1 MKVVLFDPSL
11 KDNNGNPSNNLGDL
25 IIHEFV
31 EKAIVELFP
40 SLSIYR
46 ISTHQLPSDRMKKN
60 INKEDICFLGG
71 SNILNSTT
79 NIYNNWKYDDSFFQ
93 TVFSK
98 KISVIS
104 LGTGWGEYQNEPN
117 FYSKLFYSKRLDKN
131 SIHSVR
137 DNYTE
142 TQLKKISQL
151 KVLNTCCPTT
161 WYIDGISSN
170 RKSHKKVKTC
180 VFTLT
185 DYDQDIVKDS
195 DLLDKLLE
203 NFEELLFFPQGLGDI
218 DYLKTLDVF
227 NKNQQKIKIIDRSL
241 NSFKTVLSQGNILYI
256 GTRLH
261 AGILALNFGV
271 ESLIISIDNRARE
284 IAKDIHLPAIERN
297 QISLISK
304 WVCGEQVFTEPKIRI
319 PIGNIDRWKKQFSK

>member
-46 ISTHQLPSDRMKKN
+46 ISTHELPSDRIKKN
-60 INKEDICFLGG
+60 IDKEDICFLGG

-117 FYSKLFYSKRLDKN
+117 FYSKFFLVLFLIFFFFEIFERK
-131 SIHSVR
+131 
-137 DNYTE
+137 
-142 TQLKKISQL
+142 
-151 KVLNTCCPTT
+151 
-161 WYIDGISSN
+161 N
-170 RKSHKKVKTC
+170 RKKK
-180 VFTLT
+180 
-185 DYDQDIVKDS
+185 
-195 DLLDKLLE
+195 
-203 NFEELLFFPQGLGDI
+203 
-218 DYLKTLDVF
+218 
-227 NKNQQKIKIIDRSL
+227 NKK
-241 NSFKTVLSQGNILYI
+241 
-256 GTRLH
+256 
-261 AGILALNFGV
+261 
-271 ESLIISIDNRARE
+271 
-284 IAKDIHLPAIERN
+284 
-297 QISLISK
+297 
-304 WVCGEQVFTEPKIRI
+304 
-319 PIGNIDRWKKQFSK
+319 